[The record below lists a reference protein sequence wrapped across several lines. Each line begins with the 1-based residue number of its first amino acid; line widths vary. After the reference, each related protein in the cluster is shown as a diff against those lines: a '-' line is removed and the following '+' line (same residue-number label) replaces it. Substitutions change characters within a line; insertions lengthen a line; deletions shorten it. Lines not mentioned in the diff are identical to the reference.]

1 MKKVIKILTIT
12 LISIGFLAACDAGT
26 DNPDLYDPAVEDP
39 AMDDGIDD
47 NLNNDTEEGDF

>member
-12 LISIGFLAACDAGT
+12 LISIGFLAACDAET
-26 DNPDLYDPAVEDP
+26 DNPDLNDPAVEDP